1 MSKTVV
7 ISQPTYLPWLGYF
20 ELIAK
25 SDVFVFLDNV
35 QCVKQSW
42 HNRNRLKGND
52 DQLIWLTVPVKA
64 HPLDTPLSKIKI
76 LHNPSV
82 WRRKH
87 LGTIQT
93 CLGSAVYFHT
103 IFPFIHELINYEYE
117 YLVDLNISLIKLF
130 TDLLGLSPN
139 FVNASDLNPQGRRT
153 EMLVN
158 LCQQLDANY
167 YYSPMGSKVYL
178 EEEKHLF
185 VEEGIKLNYQTWEH
199 PYYSQ
204 RGKSFV
210 SHLSVLDALLNIGPE
225 ATRSLIIDNKLENI

>member
-1 MSKTVV
+1 MSRTVV

-42 HNRNRLKGND
+42 HNRNRLKGNE
-52 DQLIWLTVPVKA
+52 DQLIWLTVPVKT
-64 HPLDTPLSKIKI
+64 HPLDTPLFKIQI
-76 LHNPSV
+76 SHNSSV

-87 LGTIQT
+87 LGTIQA
-93 CLGSAVYFHT
+93 CLGSTDYFHT
-103 IFPFIHELINYEYE
+103 IFPLIQELINYEYE

-130 TDLLGLSPN
+130 ADLLGLSPN
-139 FVNASDLNPQGRRT
+139 FVKASDLNPQGRRT

-158 LCQQLDANY
+158 LCQQLDADY

-185 VEEGIKLNYQTWEH
+185 IEEGIKLNYQTWEH

-210 SHLSVLDALLNIGPE
+210 SHLSILDTLMNIGLE
-225 ATRSLIIDNKLENI
+225 ATRSLIITNKLKDI